1 MKKGYVLAVMAVSG
15 GACLAAWGAEIAGVI
30 PAWMMETVLVIAFPV
45 FIVFLGLW
53 WRASGGEEDIPFIG
67 Y

>member
-1 MKKGYVLAVMAVSG
+1 MKKGYVLAVMAVFG